1 MKRSLWLGYAIA
13 PITGPL
19 LYGVIALFLPEVT
32 ENKEFNV
39 FTWFASITFFSLVS
53 YVVCLIFGAPLIS
66 ILKKYNRLSFLW
78 LVLPGSTLYAISL
91 YITLFHI
98 MGGEIIGNKLS
109 VIGYTLLIGFGLGIV
124 VTSVF
129 SVIVGITMR
138 PSGRLT
144 RHLA

>member
-1 MKRSLWLGYAIA
+1 MKRSIWLGYAIA
-13 PITGPL
+13 PITAPL
-19 LYGVIALFLPEVT
+19 LYGVIALFLPGVT
-32 ENKEFNV
+32 ENKEFNA

-53 YVVCLIFGAPLIS
+53 YVACLIFGAPLIS
-66 ILKKYNRLSFLW
+66 ILKKYNKLSFLW
-78 LVLPGSTLYAISL
+78 LVLPSSMLYATSL

-98 MGGEIIGNKLS
+98 MEGEIIGNKLS

-124 VTSVF
+124 VTSLF